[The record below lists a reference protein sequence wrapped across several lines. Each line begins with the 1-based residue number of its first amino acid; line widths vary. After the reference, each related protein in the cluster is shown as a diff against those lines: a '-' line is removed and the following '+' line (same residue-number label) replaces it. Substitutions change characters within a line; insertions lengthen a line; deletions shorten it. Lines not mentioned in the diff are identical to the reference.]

1 MTAARVTADVIT
13 VVRAADQLLVSVLL
27 EDLELVES
35 GLTPSGDGPGF
46 LTVVLPPQ
54 HTVESIPETV
64 DPDDPVPV
72 GPYANRVSGPSRLR
86 FEIAAG
92 TVIPFTVEGLLGWTD
107 RTLVL
112 DPRATPTGGPFP
124 TTEPT
129 TTFVEMPQGLY
140 LSPGRGGRFVTQA
153 QPRTFDSI
161 TELWRLRLGREQIVD
176 ETPAVLEPPLANVG
190 IRAIW
195 TDDHEPTILAADWS
209 TTPDDEFT
217 RLPTRLDQRHLVRA
231 MGDHDMDAEYP
242 DHEAAVAS
250 RLWLSLSGGWLSASG
265 TFSGPGVLA
274 AWDQR
279 VATGRDVH
287 VRVAHR
293 GWLAPFGHVASVIE
307 IADRTFLV
315 DTADEVT
322 AALRKRE
329 FLAVSANTVDVA
341 TLSAAMP
348 HAGRELP
355 FGRIDLV
362 SSFIVEIE
370 RAVIPGVVDDSRVFL
385 PTDLGDGAPVL
396 FDYTATDRTGVQQAG
411 FALPGVF
418 IRADAR
424 PVDIAAVID
433 HYAGTESADIR
444 ATDLRGQS
452 VAYADEPP
460 GTEGDGKTTLP
471 TFAMAFTVAAPT
483 VELPDG
489 VAALVPAMDTAT
501 VVDAKVDTLRGQDA
515 EPFTVRM
522 ATEWLQDALDLGEN
536 VALGF
541 LDLDIPI
548 TLPFSGGGS
557 GITAPDLTVE
567 QLTALLGP
575 AVKLA
580 GVEEWD
586 PAAALGEQALF
597 MGSVKL
603 AELIDKINLGGD
615 ILTESGLPRYD
626 IELHRPDPEALPD
639 ELCISLS
646 WSPPLRSFGDTLLVA
661 HEIEDDSPFP
671 AGARG
676 ELDFLLKTCLPLDDL
691 EAEPQNTVD
700 VTVRNIMIQLPP
712 PEPIIAVAF
721 TKVRFLDPPDG
732 GADVDVEIA
741 AVRFVG
747 ALTFLDPIQEFLAGL
762 GGGPRLDI
770 RDDAIQADLTF
781 PLPDISLGVLGIT
794 GLEIGTGLVIDLTGG
809 PLRAAFNL
817 GTRSD
822 PFTLSV
828 MGFGGSGSLELEASP
843 HPVGI
848 VRLELALAFV
858 IELSVDVVVAKG
870 SLRASFGA
878 SLELTATLVD
888 GEASADVTL
897 GAFLDI
903 LGEVEV
909 LGIISIVV
917 QVLLTLEYT
926 ASTGLLVGEATVT
939 ASVDVGFLEKEVSFT
954 ISHEMALG
962 DGAAARTA
970 LAAASA
976 AIGSPGGFVTRF
988 PTNQLWAGYCAAFA
1002 TEKGISS

>member
-1 MTAARVTADVIT
+1 MTAARVLGDVIT
-13 VVRAADQLLVSVLL
+13 VVRAVDQLLVSVIL
-27 EDLELVES
+27 EDLELVEA
-35 GLTPSGDGPGF
+35 GLTPTGDGPGF
-46 LTVVLPPQ
+46 LTVVVPPQ
-54 HTVESIPETV
+54 HTVESIPAA
-64 DPDDPVPV
+64 DPVPV

-112 DPRATPTGGPFP
+112 DPRATTSGGPFP

-129 TTFVEMPQGLY
+129 TTYVEMPQGLY
-140 LSPGRGGRFVTQA
+140 LSPGRAGRFVTLA
-153 QPRTFDSI
+153 QPRTFGAI
-161 TELWRLRLGREQIVD
+161 TELWRLRLGREQTVD
-176 ETPAVLEPPLANVG
+176 DTPVVVEPPDTTVG
-190 IRAIW
+190 VRAIW
-195 TDDHEPTILAADWS
+195 TDDHEPTVPADDWT
-209 TTPDDEFT
+209 TTPADEFP
-217 RLPTRLDQRHLVRA
+217 RLPTHLDQRHLVRA
-231 MGDHDMDAEYP
+231 MGDHDMDEEYP
-242 DHEAAVAS
+242 NHEAAVAT
-250 RLWLSLSGGWLSASG
+250 RLWLSLSGGWFAGSG
-265 TFSGPGVLA
+265 TFSGSGVLA
-274 AWDQR
+274 AWEQR

-293 GWLAPFGHVASVIE
+293 GWITPFGHVASVIE

-315 DTADEVT
+315 DADGEVT
-322 AALRKRE
+322 AALRQRE
-329 FLAVSANTVDVA
+329 FLAVSPNTVDIA
-341 TLSAAMP
+341 TLAPAMA

-362 SSFIVEIE
+362 SNFIVEIGQ
-370 RAVIPGVVDDSRVFL
+370 AVIPGVADDSAVFL
-385 PTDLGDGAPVL
+385 PTDLSDGSPVL
-396 FDYTATDRTGVQQAG
+396 FDYAATDRTGVQQASFG
-411 FALPGVF
+411 LPGVF
-418 IRADAR
+418 IRADAE
-424 PVDIAAVID
+424 PPDIAAVID
-433 HYAGTESADIR
+433 HYAGTDSADLR
-444 ATDLRGQS
+444 STDLRGQP

-471 TFAMAFTVAAPT
+471 TFAMSFTLAEPT
-483 VELPDG
+483 ATLPDG
-489 VAALVPAMDTAT
+489 IAALVPAMETAA

-515 EPFTVRM
+515 EPFTVKL
-522 ATEWLQDALDLGEN
+522 ATEWLEDALDLDVN

-541 LDLDIPI
+541 LDLDVPI

-557 GITAPDLTVE
+557 GIAAPELTVQ

-575 AVKLA
+575 AIKLA
-580 GVEEWD
+580 GVDEWD
-586 PAAALGEQALF
+586 PAVALGGDQALF
-597 MGSVKL
+597 LGAVRL
-603 AELIDKINLGGD
+603 DELIDKINIGGD
-615 ILTESGLPRYD
+615 VLAERGLPSYD
-626 IELHRPDPEALPD
+626 IELRRPDPEALPD
-639 ELCISLS
+639 ELCISLT
-646 WSPPLRSFGDTLLVA
+646 WNPPLRSFGDTLLVA
-661 HEIEDDSPFP
+661 QDPDIDDSPFP
-671 AGARG
+671 ADAQG
-676 ELDFLLKTCLPLDDL
+676 ELDFLLKTCIPLDDL

-712 PEPIIAVAF
+712 PNPIIAVAF
-721 TKVRFLDPPDG
+721 TKIRFLDPPDG
-732 GADVDVEIA
+732 PADVDVEIA
-741 AVRFVG
+741 AVRFLG
-747 ALTFLDPIQEFLAGL
+747 ALTFLEPIQEFLAGL

-822 PFTLSV
+822 PFTLTV

-848 VRLELALAFV
+848 VRLELSLAFV
-858 IELSVDVVVAKG
+858 LELSVDVVVAKG

-878 SLELTATLVD
+878 SLEVTATLVD
-888 GEASADVTL
+888 GEVSADVTL

-939 ASVDVGFLEKEVSFT
+939 ASVDVAFIEKEVSFT
-954 ISHEMALG
+954 ISQEMALG
-962 DGAAARTA
+962 DGSAARTA
-970 LAAASA
+970 MTAAATSLEA
-976 AIGSPGGFVTRF
+976 AGGFVTRF
-988 PTNQLWAGYCAAFA
+988 PTKQLWAGYCAAFA
-1002 TEKGISS
+1002 DEKGIAS